1 MLWFN
6 PSATFSTL
14 GAHAAAQNPCD
25 GIQSIAPP
33 WPPCSSSR
41 LSRHGP
47 RRCRASSAFRC
58 VSPRLRRF
66 RATLASCASCAR
78 EDAQLHRGGSALSQP
93 APPSPHATIACLRTC
108 AARRR
113 VQRVGGRRIRRRPIR
128 HDGVVL
134 ALACRCRRQPRSRVR
149 VPINPR
155 RARLQPAHA
164 TLRRCR
170 HCPSHTRRLPQRRDR
185 LGVG

>member
-1 MLWFN
+1 MVQPLSYFQYTR
-6 PSATFSTL
+6 STRCSSKSLRRHTVYRVAMAAVFFFSTVPSWTT
-14 GAHAAAQNPCD
+14 QM
-25 GIQSIAPP
+25 QSKFGVQVRVARQL
-33 WPPCSSSR
+33 CFMC
-41 LSRHGP
+41 P
-47 RRCRASSAFRC
+47 RRCSAASRRLSAFSA
-58 VSPRLRRF
+58 SPAF
-66 RATLASCASCAR
+66 PT
-78 EDAQLHRGGSALSQP
+78 
-93 APPSPHATIACLRTC
+93 HATIACLRTC

-155 RARLQPAHA
+155 LARLQPAHA

-170 HCPSHTRRLPQRRDR
+170 HCPSRTRRLPQRRDR